1 MEMEKNHNASV
12 LTESASLNNSRLGL
26 HSALLPYSPPD
37 AVFSS
42 SLFLT
47 IPRKKTGLLD
57 DVLST
62 CWLDAMK
69 SSSPTHKKL
78 KDYSTEPTD
87 TEIAHRNWMVIKLCY
102 G

>member
-1 MEMEKNHNASV
+1 MELKTNHNAAV
-12 LTESASLNNSRLGL
+12 LTKSASMNNSRLGL
-26 HSALLPYSPPD
+26 HSALLPYSPPG

-62 CWLDAMK
+62 HWLDAMK
-69 SSSPTHKKL
+69 SSSPTHNRL
-78 KDYSTEPTD
+78 NKDSSTEPTD
-87 TEIAHRNWMVIKLCY
+87 NDIVHRNWMVIF
-102 G
+102 